1 MKHEVLQIET
11 IGSKSS
17 VLEQFLILLLSIEM
31 PQLLICPVCDSK
43 TQKMVQMDYIVAL
56 EKTFTKC
63 LTDENQSL

>member
-1 MKHEVLQIET
+1 MKHEVLRIET

-43 TQKMVQMDYIVAL
+43 TQKMDQMDYIVAL
-56 EKTFTKC
+56 EKTFIKC